1 MIDDQVA
8 RFLSLMTRDCTI
20 IAKQHRDVARS
31 FDALARTCRD
41 ALDLR
46 PADLLPAGATQQGA
60 ASLRTPPI
68 SEDPFGPDLE
78 RSHD

>member
-1 MIDDQVA
+1 MIDEDVA
-8 RFLSLMTRDCTI
+8 RFLSLWVRDCTI
-20 IAKQHRDVARS
+20 IAKQHRSIARS
-31 FDALARTCRD
+31 FDALASTCRK

-46 PADLLPAGATQQGA
+46 PADLLPPGATQEGA
-60 ASLRTPPI
+60 ASLRTPPV